1 LAGGHVIFRPIG
13 LAIAITVGV
22 LTPVFAAERVEPSAQ
37 PDKRN
42 ATMTQK
48 LDPNLRAL
56 VESAK
61 TPRSHTSVDVIVGLS
76 GPASEPQLEALR
88 DRGLQVRSVIGD
100 VLTGTAEVDKI
111 PDIAEHKLVTTIE
124 ASSPLFPE

>member
-1 LAGGHVIFRPIG
+1 
-13 LAIAITVGV
+13 
-22 LTPVFAAERVEPSAQ
+22 
-37 PDKRN
+37 
-42 ATMTQK
+42 MTQK

-56 VESAK
+56 VEGVK
-61 TPRSHTSVDVIVGLS
+61 TPQSQASVDVIVGLS

-88 DRGLQVRSVIGD
+88 DSGLQVRSVMGD
-100 VLTGTAEVDKI
+100 VLTGTAAVEKI